1 MRGTGRAGRG
11 RRFAAAAAVGA
22 VLWGWTAGPAS
33 AADSIR
39 AQEWHLDAMHADEMW
54 QISTGKGIT
63 VAVVDSGFQDGTPDL
78 AGQLLTGT
86 DLSGLPGGVLSDPI
100 GHGTHMASDIA
111 GTGKNL
117 NGQGAYGLAPG
128 VKILP
133 IKIRTVNDG
142 SYETQNQILNQL
154 AQGITYAADQGA
166 KVINV
171 SQGSPLRE
179 AADRAKLQAAV
190 DHARSRGSLVIAAA
204 GNSGDTG
211 NEVDYPGGLP
221 GVVTVAGTDRD
232 AKAWSKSQHGPQVVL
247 AAPAVEIYGAC
258 TSGSG
263 YCKGDGTSDST
274 ALTSAAAALIWSVHP
289 DWTANQ
295 VLRVLINT
303 ASNPKERS
311 DYLGYGVIRP
321 RIALTSPGDPGPADV
336 SPLPGT
342 GAGASASPGAGKSGA
357 ADQPGGA
364 ASDAASAAPEGSAPA
379 KSSAP
384 EATGQQSSGSGSLPL
399 VVGGAVA
406 GVLVLVLVV
415 VLVVRR
421 NRSTGPGPV
430 PPGAPY
436 GVPPQ
441 QQPYA
446 PQPPAPQPY
455 GQQPAAP
462 PAAPPGYGQQP
473 PYGRPAAPPAAPPGT
488 ASSRRT
494 GSSRRPRAGTRTR
507 TDAAAART
515 AGGPECPGRPPSAF
529 AGLPPPVPG
538 PAGPGPHG
546 CPRGWPRA
554 RTPLCPA
561 GRDD

>member
-54 QISTGKGIT
+54 RTSTGKGIT
-63 VAVVDSGFQDGTPDL
+63 VAVVDTGVQADAPDL
-78 AGQLLTGT
+78 AGQLVPGT
-86 DLSGLPGGVLSDPI
+86 DLSGLPEGALADPA

-128 VKILP
+128 AKILP
-133 IKIRTVNDG
+133 VKINDSGGG
-142 SYETQNQILNQL
+142 SAENDDRYVDQL
-154 AQGITYAADQGA
+154 SRGITYAADHGA
-166 KVINV
+166 KVVNV
-171 SQGSPLRE
+171 SQGIGGLSPANRS
-179 AADRAKLQAAV
+179 KLQAAV
-190 DHARSRGSLVIAAA
+190 DHARDRGALVIAAA
-204 GNSGDTG
+204 GNSGDSG
-211 NEVDYPGGLP
+211 NGVQFPAALP
-221 GVVTVAGTDRD
+221 GVVGVAGTDRD

-295 VLRVLINT
+295 VLRVMINT
-303 ASNPKERS
+303 ASNPEERS

-336 SPLPGT
+336 SPLPGA
-342 GAGASASPGAGKSGA
+342 GAGAAASPGAGKSGA

-379 KSSAP
+379 ESSAP

-406 GVLVLVLVV
+406 GVLVLVLVA

-473 PYGRPAAPPAAPPGT
+473 PYGRPAAPPAAPPGY
-488 ASSRRT
+488 
-494 GSSRRPRAGTRTR
+494 GQQPPYGQQQ
-507 TDAAAART
+507 
-515 AGGPECPGRPPSAF
+515 PPSGGNPYAN
-529 AGLPPPVPG
+529 
-538 PAGPGPHG
+538 
-546 CPRGWPRA
+546 
-554 RTPLCPA
+554 
-561 GRDD
+561 